1 MEVINMKRA
10 IGVLDSG
17 VGGLTVVKE
26 LMRQLPKEEI
36 IYIGDTERCPY
47 GPRPFDEIETYTWEL
62 IEFLRQRDVKM
73 IVIAC
78 NTATAVVLKEARK
91 RLDIPVI
98 GVIDPGAR
106 AAVKSTRNKHIG
118 VIGTKMTVESQSYT
132 KALRHV
138 VDEVDVY
145 SLACPPFVPLVEAGE
160 VSGEHVRRVVKE
172 TLQPLEGTGIDSLI
186 LGCTHYPLLAPVIQD
201 VIGEVVKL
209 ISSGDE
215 TALEV
220 AAMLDYQELVNDLDT
235 VPNHQFYATGD
246 VELFNR
252 LATEW
257 LARPVDAKKVEVS
270 GVDAS

>member
-1 MEVINMKRA
+1 MEVMQMKRA

-36 IYIGDTERCPY
+36 VYIGDTKRCPY
-47 GPRPFDEIETYTWEL
+47 GPRPHDEIEAYTWEL
-62 IEFLRQRDVKM
+62 IEFLLKKDVKM

-106 AAVKSTRNKHIG
+106 AAVKGTRNKHIG
-118 VIGTKMTVESQSYT
+118 VIGTKMTIESGSYE

-138 VDEVDVY
+138 AGEVDVY

-160 VSGEHVRRVVKE
+160 VTGEHVRQVVEE
-172 TLQPLEGTGIDSLI
+172 TLRPLQPSEMDTLI

-201 VIGEVVKL
+201 VVGPDVLL

-220 AAMLDYQELVNDLDT
+220 AAMLDYQELENGLDA
-235 VPNHQFYATGD
+235 VPAHAFYATGD
-246 VELFNR
+246 IELFDR
-252 LATEW
+252 LASEW
-257 LARPVDAKKVEVS
+257 LGRQVHAEKVEVT
-270 GVDAS
+270 GIA

>member
-1 MEVINMKRA
+1 MKRA

-36 IYIGDTERCPY
+36 IYIGDTLRCPY
-47 GPRPFDEIETYTWEL
+47 GPRSREEIRAYTWEL
-62 IEFLRQRDVKM
+62 INFLVAKQVKM

-78 NTATAVVLKEARK
+78 NTATAVVLKEAREQ
-91 RLDIPVI
+91 LDIPII

-106 AAVKSTRNKHIG
+106 AAVKVTRNKQIG
-118 VIGTKMTVESQSYT
+118 VIGTQMTVESRSYV

-138 VDEVDVY
+138 EGEVEVV
-145 SLACPPFVPLVEAGE
+145 SLACPPFVPLVE
-160 VSGEHVRRVVKE
+160 SGRTSGPTVRQIVKE
-172 TLQPLEGTGIDSLI
+172 TLAPFLHERFDTLI
-186 LGCTHYPLLAPVIQD
+186 LGCTHYPILAPVIAS
-201 VIGEVVKL
+201 VLGPNVKL

-220 AAMLDYQELVNDLDT
+220 AAILDYQQLGCET
-235 VPNHQFYATGD
+235 TSSPSHQFYATGD
-246 VELFNR
+246 VDLFNR

-257 LARPVDAKKVEVS
+257 LGRKVVAEKVEVS
-270 GVDAS
+270 TDGTN

>member
-1 MEVINMKRA
+1 MNMKQA

-47 GPRPFDEIETYTWEL
+47 GPRPHDEIEAYTWEL
-62 IEFLRQRDVKM
+62 IEFLLKKQVKM

-106 AAVKSTRNKHIG
+106 AAVKGTRNKHIG
-118 VIGTKMTVESQSYT
+118 VIGTKMTIESGSYE

-138 VDEVDVY
+138 AGEVDVY

-160 VSGEHVRRVVKE
+160 LSGDRVHQIVKD
-172 TLQPLEGTGIDSLI
+172 TICPLQSSEMDTLI

-201 VIGEVVKL
+201 VVGPEVHL

-220 AAMLDYQELVNDLDT
+220 AAILDYQELENDLDT
-235 VPNHQFYATGD
+235 VPGHKFFATGD
-246 VELFNR
+246 VELFDR

-257 LARPVDAKKVEVS
+257 LGHPVHAEKVEVT
-270 GVDAS
+270 GIDA

>member
-1 MEVINMKRA
+1 MEVMQMKRA

-36 IYIGDTERCPY
+36 VYIGDTERCPY
-47 GPRPFDEIETYTWEL
+47 GPRPHDEIEAYTWEL
-62 IEFLRQRDVKM
+62 IEFLLKKDVKM

-106 AAVKSTRNKHIG
+106 AAVKGTRNKHIG
-118 VIGTKMTVESQSYT
+118 VIGTKMTIESGSYE

-138 VDEVDVY
+138 AGEVDVY

-160 VSGEHVRRVVKE
+160 VSGERVRQVVEE
-172 TLQPLEGTGIDSLI
+172 TLRPLQPSEMDTLI

-201 VIGEVVKL
+201 VVGPDVHL

-220 AAMLDYQELVNDLDT
+220 AAMLDYQELENALDA
-235 VPNHQFYATGD
+235 VPAHAFYATGD
-246 VELFNR
+246 IELFDR
-252 LATEW
+252 LASEW
-257 LARPVDAKKVEVS
+257 LGRPVHAEKVEVT
-270 GVDAS
+270 GIA